1 MKLLSHSN
9 GVHKLDREKVSKAK
23 YFKVIALVIV
33 GIIVFGFVAQ
43 VITNIIDNTK
53 LKSKFKYVTIEGYKM
68 EYRLK
73 TGGNYTVVFD
83 GSIGNTMF
91 EWEKVCSS
99 LEEKKIST
107 FIYNRRGYGFNDGV
121 DARTPEDQAKDLKVL
136 LKKAGAPQPYILV
149 GEEYGSLVMTNFS
162 KLYPDSVAGVVL
174 VNPLSEEKIKTQEY
188 KDKLKP
194 LYYKSEFE
202 AMGTYFSLTSL
213 LSNMGV
219 TTENKT
225 FKENISQNEL
235 EEFNSFENMKYYR
248 SAVSNEL
255 GNLYKGD
262 SNSQTAGMLG
272 NKPFYLITNNEDDSI
287 KKLGGEETTTIY
299 KEEKQEVPI
308 SLLDSNSIV
317 NGVNSIL
324 KDLKKLEKKQ

>member
-23 YFKVIALVIV
+23 YFKVVALVIV

-91 EWEKVCSS
+91 EWEKVYSS

-194 LYYKSEFE
+194 LCYKSEFE

-213 LSNMGV
+213 LSNMGA

-235 EEFNSFENMKYYR
+235 EEFNSFENKKYYR

-255 GNLYKGD
+255 GNLYKGY

-299 KEEKQEVPI
+299 KEEKQEAPI

-317 NGVNSIL
+317 NGVNSII